1 MLRAMAS
8 TKPKHLQIAS
18 DRETPRL
25 PFESARAQLGG
36 LASGDTEWTGRVI
49 RLESAATYL
58 DRGVIVHAE
67 PGTWDVWIGIGRIQ
81 RMDPRP
87 ELVAEDIPDDLLE
100 VAHDARKFAHL
111 LAGDEVRCVVP
122 SGTLVDGVIVERC
135 RFGALVRV
143 PGDRVLAVSFRRL
156 WPASSVTHHA

>member
-1 MLRAMAS
+1 MLHAMGS
-8 TKPKHLQIAS
+8 TKPKHLQVATE
-18 DRETPRL
+18 RETPRL

-36 LASGDTEWTGRVI
+36 LAAGDTDWAGRGV
-49 RLESAATYL
+49 RLDSGASYL
-58 DRGVIVHAE
+58 DRGIIVHAE

-87 ELVAEDIPDDLLE
+87 ELIDSDIPDELLE

-122 SGTLVDGVIVERC
+122 SGSLVDGVIVERC

-143 PGDRVLAVSFRRL
+143 AGDRVLAVSFRRL